1 MKRAIRTH
9 LSDFI
14 AILVLILLAVVV
26 SGYVLSHER
35 LQLPLIG
42 TSQYKINAEFSTG
55 QALTPGQGQ
64 TVRVSG
70 VQVGDIGNVKLE
82 NGMAVVQLD
91 IDTKY
96 RNLIHQDWTAL
107 VRPRTGLDD
116 MFIELAPP
124 AGGSHAPVAPTGY
137 TIPISN
143 TNPVVNPDEI
153 LASLDS
159 DTRAYLTLLV
169 NGAGAGLK
177 APGGG
182 ELAELLKRFLPTHRS
197 LAELNSVVAERG
209 AALRSLIHSLNVLN
223 AALAVKQNQIVQL
236 VDSSSK
242 VFQAWGS
249 AHSNVSQAV
258 ADLPGTLQQ
267 TTTTLQ
273 KVERFAKIVAP
284 ATRNLLPAVGAIPA
298 ANAATAAL
306 AKPITPVL
314 QNQIR
319 PFVRAAKPLVY
330 NLRPAAQNLAAATPS
345 LSRVFAVLNHLFN
358 QLGYN
363 PGGNQHGYL
372 WWLAWGDH
380 NARSVFSVQDANGD
394 FRQLFL
400 QASCAALS
408 QIANNVPG
416 SESVLNL
423 TGILTSNTIC
433 PTQSAA
439 NRAAYARYVQQH
451 PNLARQSSPTISSLE
466 SPTAAK
472 QLFYPKL
479 PTN

>member
-1 MKRAIRTH
+1 
-9 LSDFI
+9 
-14 AILVLILLAVVV
+14 V
-26 SGYVLSHER
+26 SG
-35 LQLPLIG
+35 I
-42 TSQYKINAEFSTG
+42 
-55 QALTPGQGQ
+55 
-64 TVRVSG
+64 
-70 VQVGDIGNVKLE
+70 QVGDIGQVKVE

-96 RNLIHQDWTAL
+96 RHLIHKDWTAL
-107 VRPRTGLDD
+107 MRPRTGLDD
-116 MFIELAPP
+116 MFIELQPP
-124 AGGSHAPVAPTGY
+124 PGDPNGTHAPVAPAGY

-143 TNPVVNPDEI
+143 TNPDVNPDEV

-159 DTRAYLTLLV
+159 DTRGYLDLLV

-182 ELAELLKRFLPTHRS
+182 ELAKLLQRFLPTHRS

-223 AALAVKQNQIVQL
+223 AAIAAKQTQVVQL

-242 VFQAWGS
+242 VFQAWAT
-249 AHSNVSQAV
+249 AHQNVSQAV

-267 TTTTLQ
+267 TTTTLE

-284 ATRNLLPAVGAIPA
+284 ATRNLMPAVNAIPA
-298 ANAATAAL
+298 ANGATIAL

-314 QNQIR
+314 RNQIR
-319 PFVRAAKPLVY
+319 PFVVAAKPLVY
-330 NLRPAAQNLAAATPS
+330 NLRPASQNLAAATPN
-345 LSRVFAVLNHLFN
+345 LSKVFTVLNHLFN
-358 QLGYN
+358 QLGYY
-363 PGGNQHGYL
+363 PGGGQHGYL
-372 WWLAWGDH
+372 WWLAWADH
-380 NARSVFSVQDANGD
+380 NARTVFSAQDANGD

-400 QASCAALS
+400 QASCASLS
-408 QIANNVPG
+408 QVVNNVPG

-433 PTQSAA
+433 PTQAAA

-451 PNLARQSSPTISSLE
+451 PNLAKQSAPSMQALE
-466 SPTAAK
+466 SPNAAK